1 MTTEQFNHQTALKMH
16 LVAEGGVQPSCA
28 CTVGILLTVLHVY
41 SHVLMDSKQYIKPAD
56 ATSQHITKG
65 EKNSQFI
72 VSDDACRRLL
82 HPPLNGNL
90 CLWMILAFPNSV
102 PPILFTCFDWI
113 IFRDSTVLMMESA
126 VKGMHH
132 GKQMRNGADH
142 ASMRTYI

>member
-41 SHVLMDSKQYIKPAD
+41 SHVLMDSKQYIKPA
-56 ATSQHITKG
+56 

-82 HPPLNGNL
+82 HPPLNVNL
-90 CLWMILAFPNSV
+90 FLWLMLTFQTLIRQFCLHVFDYFP
-102 PPILFTCFDWI
+102 
-113 IFRDSTVLMMESA
+113 
-126 VKGMHH
+126 
-132 GKQMRNGADH
+132 
-142 ASMRTYI
+142 

>member
-41 SHVLMDSKQYIKPAD
+41 SHVLMDSKQYIKPA
-56 ATSQHITKG
+56 

-90 CLWMILAFPNSV
+90 CLWMILAFSNSV
-102 PPILFTCFDWI
+102 PSILFTSFDY
-113 IFRDSTVLMMESA
+113 SP
-126 VKGMHH
+126 
-132 GKQMRNGADH
+132 
-142 ASMRTYI
+142 